1 METATDKRTKGKKDV
16 TVVSNYDVAADAK
29 NRISLR
35 GANAKYFHVLALS
48 NGSYMLEPRVLVP
61 PDAVPAR
68 TLKMLNRSVANLKK
82 AKVSPPIDLSTYR
95 KG

>member
-1 METATDKRTKGKKDV
+1 MEMAISNRSKGKKDV
-16 TVVSNYDVAADAK
+16 TVLLDYDVAADAK

-35 GANAKYFHVLALS
+35 GANTKYFHVLALS

-61 PDAVPAR
+61 PDTLPAR

-82 AKVSPPIDLSTYR
+82 GKVTPPIDLSSYQ
-95 KG
+95 KS

>member
-1 METATDKRTKGKKDV
+1 METSASKRSKSKKDV
-16 TVVSNYDVAADAK
+16 TVLLDYDVAADAK

-48 NGSYMLEPRVLVP
+48 NGSYLLEPRVLVP
-61 PDAVPAR
+61 PNVLPAR

-82 AKVSPPIDLSTYR
+82 GKVSPPVDLSLYQ
-95 KG
+95 KD

>member
-1 METATDKRTKGKKDV
+1 METTASKRSKGKQDV
-16 TVVSNYDVAADAK
+16 TVLLDYDVAADAK

-48 NGSYMLEPRVLVP
+48 NGSYILEPRVLVP
-61 PDAVPAR
+61 PEALPAR

-82 AKVSPPIDLSTYR
+82 GKVSPPIDLSSYQ

>member
-1 METATDKRTKGKKDV
+1 MENVISKQSTGTKDV
-16 TVVSNYDVAADAK
+16 TVLVEYDVAADAK

-35 GANAKYFHVLALS
+35 GATAKYFHVLALS
-48 NGSYMLEPRVLVP
+48 NGSYLLEPRVLVP

-82 AKVSPPIDLSTYR
+82 GKIPPPIDLTLYQKS
-95 KG
+95 

>member
-1 METATDKRTKGKKDV
+1 METATSKRSKGKKDV
-16 TVVSNYDVAADAK
+16 TVLLDYDVAADAK

-35 GANAKYFHVLALS
+35 GAKAKYFHVLALS

-68 TLKMLNRSVANLKK
+68 TLKMLNRSVANLKNG
-82 AKVSPPIDLSTYR
+82 KVSPPVDLSSYQ